1 MGDDFRSYE
10 VAFLVKSPEEEKVV
24 ADLIN
29 QHKGNIL
36 QKSQIKET
44 KLAYPIKKHSS
55 AYFGYMHFELL
66 PADLERLSNSLKLNP
81 AVLRYLTVL
90 APAVKKPSERKSAEK
105 ENKEVPAPAVT
116 ASRSILTNEA
126 LEEKLEEILK

>member
-1 MGDDFRSYE
+1 MTDDFKAYE
-10 VAFLVKSPEEEKVV
+10 VAFLVKSPNEEGVI

-36 QKSQIKET
+36 HKSPLKET

-55 AYFGYMHFELL
+55 VYFGYVQFELL
-66 PADLERLSNSLKLNP
+66 PADLEKLSQSLKLNS
-81 AVLRYLTVL
+81 AILRYLTVIV
-90 APAVKKPSERKSAEK
+90 PAVKNSLERKFVDKEK
-105 ENKEVPAPAVT
+105 KEAPSIAV
-116 ASRSILTNEA
+116 SRPILTNEA